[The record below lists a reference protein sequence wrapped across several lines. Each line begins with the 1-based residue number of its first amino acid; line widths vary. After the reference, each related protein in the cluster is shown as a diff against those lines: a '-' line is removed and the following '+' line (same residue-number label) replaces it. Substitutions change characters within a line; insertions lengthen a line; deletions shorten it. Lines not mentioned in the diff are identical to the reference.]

1 MRTVSCVGE
10 RSHIFQTP
18 SVGQRFRAGQGKA
31 VMHTLP
37 ECNGHGI
44 CNSPNWYS
52 EKTLTTNCQFLGHSP
67 ISASDLPINDT
78 SSRTLCRFA
87 FGPRLVC
94 EKCTRPEG
102 FLREFRRA
110 MASRAA
116 IFPTDHLLS
125 GPPPFGTFSAHRP
138 GHDIAKHAIR
148 RHRLADAE
156 LAYRRMNTFQA
167 NNHWRKVSTMAFG
180 TDKKPARELSDGLK
194 STCKRTA
201 WDQRHSAWEAAY

>member
-102 FLREFRRA
+102 FLRELLRA
-110 MASRAA
+110 LAA
-116 IFPTDHLLS
+116 RVTTLPTAFHQSSHLLCQQTVCT
-125 GPPPFGTFSAHRP
+125 P
-138 GHDIAKHAIR
+138 
-148 RHRLADAE
+148 ADPRNRE
-156 LAYRRMNTFQA
+156 TLNRMS
-167 NNHWRKVSTMAFG
+167 R
-180 TDKKPARELSDGLK
+180 DG
-194 STCKRTA
+194 
-201 WDQRHSAWEAAY
+201 